1 MPSRTT
7 TVAAPE
13 GLHARPASEFVKAA
27 KATGLKVTI
36 SKDDGP
42 AVDATS
48 ILSVMGLGAGQGAT
62 VTLTAEGD
70 DADAKLDALVD
81 LVSHVE

>member
-1 MPSRTT
+1 MPSRTAI
-7 TVAAPE
+7 VAAPE

-27 KATGLKVTI
+27 KATGLKITI

-48 ILSVMGLGAGQGAT
+48 ILSVMGLGAGQGAV
-62 VTLTAEGD
+62 VTLTAEGE
-70 DADAKLDALVD
+70 DADAKLDALVE
-81 LVSHVE
+81 LVSHAE

>member
-1 MPSRTT
+1 M
-7 TVAAPE
+7 
-13 GLHARPASEFVKAA
+13 
-27 KATGLKVTI
+27 I

>member
-1 MPSRTT
+1 MPSRTAI
-7 TVAAPE
+7 VAAPE

-48 ILSVMGLGAGQGAT
+48 ILSVMGLGVGQGAT
-62 VTLTAEGD
+62 VTLTAEGE
-70 DADAKLDALVD
+70 DADAKLDALVE
-81 LVSHVE
+81 LVSHAE